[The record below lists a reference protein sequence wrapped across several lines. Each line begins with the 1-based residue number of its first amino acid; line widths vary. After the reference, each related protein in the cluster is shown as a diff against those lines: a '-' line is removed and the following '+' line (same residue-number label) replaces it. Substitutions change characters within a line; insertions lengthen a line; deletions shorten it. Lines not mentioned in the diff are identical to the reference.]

1 MKSSRLVS
9 LAASALLALSTV
21 TAGAGTTTP
30 VHTTSGGNPT
40 AVWVI
45 FGCAGG
51 IILAALDANW
61 RQHRQLTA
69 YEAATC
75 GIAYWFTVTNPR

>member
-1 MKSSRLVS
+1 MKSSRFVS
-9 LAASALLALSTV
+9 VAAAAFLALSTV
-21 TAGAGTTTP
+21 TAGAGNLATP
-30 VHTTSGGNPT
+30 PTGHTNPT

>member
-9 LAASALLALSTV
+9 VAASIFLALSTV
-21 TAGAGTTTP
+21 TTDAGVPVTP
-30 VHTTSGGNPT
+30 PTGHTNPT
-40 AVWVI
+40 VVWVI

-51 IILAALDANW
+51 VILAALDANW

-75 GIAYWFTVTNPR
+75 GVAYWFTVRP

>member
-1 MKSSRLVS
+1 
-9 LAASALLALSTV
+9 
-21 TAGAGTTTP
+21 
-30 VHTTSGGNPT
+30 
-40 AVWVI
+40 VI

-51 IILAALDANW
+51 IILAALDANA

-75 GIAYWFTVTNPR
+75 GVAYWFTIANPH

>member
-9 LAASALLALSTV
+9 VAASFFLALSTV
-21 TAGAGTTTP
+21 TTNAGIPATP
-30 VHTTSGGNPT
+30 HTSSGGNP
-40 AVWVI
+40 AVVWAI
-45 FGCAGG
+45 FGCAAG
-51 IILAALDANW
+51 IILAALDANA

-75 GIAYWFTVTNPR
+75 GVAYWFTVTNP